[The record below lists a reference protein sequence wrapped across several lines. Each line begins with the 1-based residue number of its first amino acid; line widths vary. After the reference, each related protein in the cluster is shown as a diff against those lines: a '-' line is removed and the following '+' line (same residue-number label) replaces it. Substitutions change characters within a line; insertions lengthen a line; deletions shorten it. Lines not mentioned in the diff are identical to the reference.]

1 MTTEYYIKGY
11 KQRTLKGSEQKELE
25 TVYEE
30 LVDEM
35 MTQKKLLL
43 HRDYHSRNL
52 MIKNDAVYV
61 IDYQDSRL
69 GPYTY
74 DVASLV
80 IDPYIELDRTL
91 KDRIITGYYEGI
103 KGYAK
108 ETYIDFKKHYH
119 LCFLQ
124 RGIKIL
130 GTFAYQK
137 VIRDNDRYLEYIHPS
152 EAKVKDVLKSFPEW
166 KDVILGALLK

>member
-1 MTTEYYIKGY
+1 
-11 KQRTLKGSEQKELE
+11 
-25 TVYEE
+25 
-30 LVDEM
+30 M

-52 MIKNDAVYV
+52 MVRNGTVYV
-61 IDYQDSRL
+61 IDYQDARL
-69 GPYTY
+69 GPYSY

-80 IDPYIELDRTL
+80 IDPYIELEKTL
-91 KDRIITGYYEGI
+91 KDRIITSYYDGM
-103 KGYAK
+103 KGYIK
-108 ETYIDFKKHYH
+108 ETYLEFKRDYY

-137 VIRDNDRYLEYIHPS
+137 VAKDNERYIEYIRPS
-152 EAKVKDVLKSFPEW
+152 EQKVKDVLKAFPEW
-166 KDVILGALLK
+166 KDVILGALFK